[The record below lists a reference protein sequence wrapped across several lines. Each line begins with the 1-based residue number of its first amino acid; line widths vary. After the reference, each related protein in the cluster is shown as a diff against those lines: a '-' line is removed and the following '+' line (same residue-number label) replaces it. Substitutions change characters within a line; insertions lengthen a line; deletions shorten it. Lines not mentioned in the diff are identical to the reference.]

1 MTRKAA
7 QGLLWGGA
15 PEQPRAGGGVLQKR
29 RVRASSCQEE
39 DHHSVTACV
48 CFPRRPKQTTPEGAF
63 NSRSSSLT
71 ALEARRL
78 KSRVGR
84 ACAPSEGC
92 RGSFLSSE
100 GCGVGLGVLPVSSS
114 SWWAERL

>member
-15 PEQPRAGGGVLQKR
+15 PEQPRAGGGGAAETQGQ
-29 RVRASSCQEE
+29 S
-39 DHHSVTACV
+39 
-48 CFPRRPKQTTPEGAF
+48 KQLSGGG
-63 NSRSSSLT
+63 SSLSD
-71 ALEARRL
+71 RL
-78 KSRVGR
+78 CVLPQAAQTNDPRGSLQQQKLISHSSGGQKAEVTGR
-84 ACAPSEGC
+84 QGRAPSEGC